1 MSNTK
6 EGASLVSVIV
16 AVVVTMLSIMSAI
29 IGISQ
34 WIQSRKGKKKSKV
47 EVIVTC
53 LVFVGS
59 FILACFSLPK
69 ASDSIDKYKE
79 YEQAVEMQQTEDDQ
93 HYTLAQEYID
103 EGNMFDAIRQLQS
116 ISSHYTS
123 YQEAQELLSS
133 CIDTY
138 KESALTEAEALAGK
152 GALSDA
158 IYVIK
163 TAMFLLPEDTDLD
176 LKLEK
181 YSNDL
186 SQNTINNA
194 LDEATNYADGGDYSA
209 AITVIQGALDDYPD
223 NQQLMLKKS
232 DYEKIYVKNI
242 LEKVSDL
249 LIDHD
254 VDSAVDVLNEALSVI
269 PENSELLQRMDECKN
284 ITVNLSSLNYLKE
297 DGKFEDID
305 TIVANDGSLI
315 KDGFTIWSKNS
326 SRTYAID
333 GKYSAIV
340 GTFALTE
347 ESKNDDVRCVLT
359 ITVDGKEYILEEIRA
374 GVRPVSFDIP
384 LTNAKN
390 ITFSLYCEKDW
401 TKVVV
406 GNTILYKN

>member
-1 MSNTK
+1 MID
-6 EGASLVSVIV
+6 VIV
-16 AVVVTMLSIMSAI
+16 AVVVSMLSIMSAI
-29 IGISQ
+29 TGIQQ
-34 WIQSRKGKKKSKV
+34 WIKSRRGEKKSKAKV
-47 EVIVTC
+47 VGTC
-53 LVFVGS
+53 MVFVVS

-79 YEQAVEMQQTEDDQ
+79 YEQEVEMQQTEDDQ

-116 ISSHYTS
+116 VSSHYTS

-138 KESALTEAEALAGK
+138 KESVLTEAEELADK

-158 IYVIK
+158 INVIK
-163 TAMFLLPEDTDLD
+163 TAMFLLPEDTELD

-194 LDEATNYADGGDYSA
+194 LSEAADYADGGNYSA

-232 DYEKIYVKNI
+232 DYEKIYVKDI
-242 LEKVSDL
+242 LENVSNL
-249 LIDHD
+249 LREHN
-254 VDSAVDVLNEALSVI
+254 VDAAVDVLNDALTVI
-269 PENSELLQRMDECKN
+269 PENNELLQRMNQCKN
-284 ITVNLSSLNYLKE
+284 ITVNLSSLTYLNQN
-297 DGKFEDID
+297 GGFEDVD

-315 KDGFTIWSKNS
+315 KNGFTIWNQNS

>member
-1 MSNTK
+1 
-6 EGASLVSVIV
+6 
-16 AVVVTMLSIMSAI
+16 MLSIMSAI
-29 IGISQ
+29 TGIQQ
-34 WIQSRKGKKKSKV
+34 WIKSRRGEKKSKAKV
-47 EVIVTC
+47 VGTC
-53 LVFVGS
+53 MVFVVS

-69 ASDSIDKYKE
+69 ASDSIDKYKK
-79 YEQAVEMQQTEDDQ
+79 YEQEVEMQQTEDDQ

-116 ISSHYTS
+116 ISSYYTS

-138 KESALTEAEALAGK
+138 KESVLTEAEALADK

-232 DYEKIYVKNI
+232 DYEKIYVKSI
-242 LEKVSDL
+242 LEKVSNL

-254 VDSAVDVLNEALSVI
+254 VDAAVDVLNEALSVI

-284 ITVNLSSLNYLKE
+284 ITVNLSSLNYLNE
-297 DGKFEDID
+297 DGEFEDVD
-305 TIVANDGSLI
+305 TVVANDSSLI
-315 KDGFTIWSKNS
+315 KNGFTIWGGES

-340 GTFALTE
+340 GTFALTD
-347 ESKNDDVRCVLT
+347 ESKNDDERCVLT
-359 ITVDGKEYILEEIRA
+359 IIVDGKEYDLPEVRA
-374 GVRPVSFDIP
+374 GVRPVSFEIP
-384 LTNAKN
+384 LTNAQN
-390 ITFSLYCEKDW
+390 ITFALYSESYW
-401 TKVVV
+401 TKVAV

>member
-1 MSNTK
+1 M
-6 EGASLVSVIV
+6 
-16 AVVVTMLSIMSAI
+16 
-29 IGISQ
+29 
-34 WIQSRKGKKKSKV
+34 
-47 EVIVTC
+47 
-53 LVFVGS
+53 VFVVS

-69 ASDSIDKYKE
+69 ASDSIDKYKK
-79 YEQAVEMQQTEDDQ
+79 YEQEVEMQQTEDDQ

-116 ISSHYTS
+116 ISSYYTS

-138 KESALTEAEALAGK
+138 KESVLTEAEALADK

-232 DYEKIYVKNI
+232 DYEKIYVKSI
-242 LEKVSDL
+242 LEKVSNL

-254 VDSAVDVLNEALSVI
+254 VDAAVDVLNEALSVI

-284 ITVNLSSLNYLKE
+284 ITVNLSSLNYLNE
-297 DGKFEDID
+297 DGEFEDVD
-305 TIVANDGSLI
+305 TVVANDSSLI
-315 KDGFTIWSKNS
+315 KNGFTIWGGES

-340 GTFALTE
+340 GTFALTD
-347 ESKNDDVRCVLT
+347 ESKNDDERCVLT
-359 ITVDGKEYILEEIRA
+359 IIVDGKEYDLPEVRA
-374 GVRPVSFDIP
+374 GVRPVSFEIP
-384 LTNAKN
+384 LTNAQN
-390 ITFSLYCEKDW
+390 ITFALYSESYW
-401 TKVVV
+401 TKVAV